1 MRERRKRFPA
11 QVYAALV
18 PGGWQ
23 GMEGHLRDEQQTYQP
38 AASRRIV
45 SVLGVPC
52 RGRDPCTRTR
62 RLFDRTKQP
71 LASVAPLPYALEVKE
86 LRAELPAYA
95 AIHGHVLKTCGAARQ
110 DLPASSLVGDWCD
123 GRISMPPG
131 ATATT
136 PSPSRS
142 RAKERAM
149 APASTTARWCSARL
163 GALRCTGPG
172 LCRAR
177 SRPSRSPKTVA
188 LSSRSPR
195 RPMGGMAPARARTCQ
210 RDRFLRRDRRRAET
224 LGAGSF
230 ASHRT
235 VRSWRLP
242 ASTAHP
248 RRR

>member
-1 MRERRKRFPA
+1 MPCSGVVARCTTPRANSASPRGNAVTSRSTA
-11 QVYAALV
+11 S
-18 PGGWQ
+18 GWPLSA
-23 GMEGHLRDEQQTYQP
+23 GSGAEGT
-38 AASRRIV
+38 SRRAP
-45 SVLGVPC
+45 GVCRHPRPC
-52 RGRDPCTRTR
+52 
-62 RLFDRTKQP
+62 
-71 LASVAPLPYALEVKE
+71 
-86 LRAELPAYA
+86 PARHA
-95 AIHGHVLKTCGAARQ
+95 GAARQ
-110 DLPASSLVGDWCD
+110 DLPGVLPPPGDWCD
-123 GRISMPPG
+123 GRISTLPG
-131 ATATT
+131 AH
-136 PSPSRS
+136 PLPLLHLQGVGQRS
-142 RAKERAM
+142 RAM
-149 APASTTARWCSARL
+149 APASITARSCSARL